1 MEENCPLD
9 TGDEQERDDDE
20 PVLRKQSDGAQHEQ
34 GGSGPNLC
42 RRMHLSVC
50 FVLLVLFS
58 VSSLLLRDITARLSG
73 TRVGGRGRVGA
84 ACSAQSHRGRSGR
97 EGRES
102 RERTCTY

>member
-1 MEENCPLD
+1 MEENRPLD

-34 GGSGPNLC
+34 GGSGPNLFH
-42 RRMHLSVC
+42 RMALSVFAC
-50 FVLLVLFS
+50 LCVFPVE
-58 VSSLLLRDITARLSG
+58 LLLRDITARLSAI
-73 TRVGGRGRVGA
+73 RVGGGKGRRH
-84 ACSAQSHRGRSGR
+84 AQSHRGRSGR